1 MGELEE
7 HSGNPL
13 VCGLLTSAAVKTPLV
28 AGKVCSPSLPRLGV
42 GYELEIQAK
51 GPEGLMRTDWS
62 RTQTKNVDF
71 VAGEA
76 GRELRYGGQ
85 VGAGSR

>member
-1 MGELEE
+1 M
-7 HSGNPL
+7 
-13 VCGLLTSAAVKTPLV
+13 
-28 AGKVCSPSLPRLGV
+28 RLGV